1 LSVAFTKEDSAET
14 ASEILLPDRPV
25 SPHPNLVTE
34 AGLKALEFQLRQARE
49 AYETAQ
55 KIEDVNE
62 RRRQAATPLRDAR
75 YFAARVRTAQVIPN
89 PTSTDTVAFG
99 STVTFRRDDGR
110 VQKYRIVGE
119 DEADPKAG
127 SISFVSPVAKSLM
140 GKAVGDVVGAS
151 GQELEICDLVVPP
164 HQTECLKRATNGLM
178 HCSKLFNQTH
188 CREVKRCAF
197 SAPRCAQSLDRIV
210 VLARWNCER

>member
-1 LSVAFTKEDSAET
+1 MVASRVGGSNLTLPKCRSLST
-14 ASEILLPDRPV
+14 
-25 SPHPNLVTE
+25 SPWDLVTE
-34 AGLKALEFQLRQARE
+34 AGLKALEFQLHQARE

-62 RRRQAATPLRDAR
+62 RRRQTATPLRDVR

-127 SISFVSPVAKSLM
+127 SISFVSPVAKSL
-140 GKAVGDVVGAS
+140 K
-151 GQELEICDLVVPP
+151 GQSCRGCSRRIWS
-164 HQTECLKRATNGLM
+164 RA
-178 HCSKLFNQTH
+178 
-188 CREVKRCAF
+188 
-197 SAPRCAQSLDRIV
+197 
-210 VLARWNCER
+210 

>member
-1 LSVAFTKEDSAET
+1 MSVAFTKEDSAEA
-14 ASEILLPDRPV
+14 ASETLLPGRPA

-34 AGLKALEFQLRQARE
+34 AGLKALELQLRQAQE
-49 AYETAQ
+49 AYEAAQ

-62 RRRQAATPLRDAR
+62 RRRQAAIPLRDMR
-75 YFAARVRTAQVIPN
+75 YFAARIRTAQVITN

-110 VQKYRIVGE
+110 EQEYRIVGE

-127 SISFVSPVAKSLM
+127 SISFVSPVARSLM

-151 GQELEICDLVVPP
+151 GQELEII
-164 HQTECLKRATNGLM
+164 AI
-178 HCSKLFNQTH
+178 
-188 CREVKRCAF
+188 A
-197 SAPRCAQSLDRIV
+197 
-210 VLARWNCER
+210 